1 MSITLESAAEIIA
14 SVNSMTATVAGQ
26 SEKIQ
31 KQADEATKAVPNA
44 VRAMSEVTFYVS
56 NGGSDLYN
64 DGSKAKP
71 FKTVQFAIS
80 QAMSGAMVFIYL
92 EDNQEYICESSV
104 RNNLCNGK
112 NIVLKAYG
120 SSGVKP
126 RMRFKMTQNPE
137 GSFNGAYVC
146 NYFEGSVFSITNDG
160 VDWINDPIPEGG
172 VAYSSDSFGGVIT
185 RGSDYGGGID
195 ITLRLAN
202 CNITTGDHPFVTGQ
216 MGYLNVHAR
225 GVNIA
230 KGGSIERFL
239 PLEGLRMARM
249 IGLYAVSISGFTSN
263 APKDVFQY
271 DETKIASVLGGGL

>member
-1 MSITLESAAEIIA
+1 MSLEQQVASLVEASNNLTGAVNKKIGEIDKKVNEATQSVPNTIRSMA
-14 SVNSMTATVAGQ
+14 SV
-26 SEKIQ
+26 I
-31 KQADEATKAVPNA
+31 
-44 VRAMSEVTFYVS
+44 FYVS
-56 NGGSDLYN
+56 NSGSDTDN
-64 DGSKAKP
+64 DGTLAKP

-80 QAMSGAMVFIYL
+80 QAMVGAMVFIYL

-230 KGGSIERFL
+230 KGGSSERFL

-249 IGLYAVSISGFTSN
+249 IGLYAISISGFTSN